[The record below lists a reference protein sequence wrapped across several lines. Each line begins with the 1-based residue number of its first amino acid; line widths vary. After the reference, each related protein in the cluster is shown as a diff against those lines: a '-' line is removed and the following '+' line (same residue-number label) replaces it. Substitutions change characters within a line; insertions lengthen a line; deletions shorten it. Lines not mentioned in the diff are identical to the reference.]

1 MLKIISN
8 NLFKGDKVVWMIYFF
23 LCMISLVEIYS
34 ASSSLTYS
42 HGNHLDPMIR
52 QAGFLFVGL
61 IIILIVHRI
70 PCKYFKLFPIFLL
83 PASIMLLLYV
93 LIFGGTINGGNRWI
107 DLGFLSFQPSE
118 VAKAALIMSLA
129 AILSKTQN
137 EESVTGKNGRK
148 TVVMATKGGY
158 DKPFKICS
166 ILVCVI
172 CGLIVSENFSTA
184 AILFTVAIIMMYI
197 GNIPRKLMLK
207 GLLCIGLAGG
217 LFVGALLIMPD
228 SMAKA
233 IGGRVSTWKHR
244 IENKI
249 GLNKKTDNLVEVDG
263 NEYDLAENWQVGNS
277 NIAIANSNVIGL
289 GPGNSVQRDFLSH
302 AESDFIYSII
312 IEETGVAGAIFVIFL
327 YFALLIRVNKIAKK
341 CDKFF
346 PAFLV
351 TGFGIV
357 LVLQALINM
366 GVAVG
371 LLPVTGQPLPLI
383 SKGGTSIIITCFYFG
398 VILSISRYAEK
409 VSETPLAPAE
419 PVSATETDE
428 YYSATGIE

>member
-34 ASSSLTYS
+34 ASSSLTYT
-42 HGNHLDPMIR
+42 HGNHFDPMIR
-52 QAGFLFVGL
+52 QAGFLFIGL
-61 IIILIVHRI
+61 IIILVVHRI

-83 PASIMLLLYV
+83 PASILLLLYV
-93 LIFGGTINGGNRWI
+93 LLFGGTINGGNRWI
-107 DLGFLSFQPSE
+107 DLGILSFQPSE

-129 AILSKTQN
+129 AVLSKTQN
-137 EESVTGKNGRK
+137 EESVITKNGRK

-166 ILVCVI
+166 TLVIII

-184 AILFTVAIIMMYI
+184 AILFTVAVVMMYI

-207 GLLCIGLAGG
+207 GLVCIGLVGG
-217 LFVGALLIMPD
+217 LFIGTLLAIPD
-228 SMAKA
+228 SVATA
-233 IGGRVSTWKHR
+233 VGGRVATWKHR

-249 GLNKKTDNLVEVDG
+249 GINQQDDAKDAALS

-277 NIAIANSNVIGL
+277 NIAIANSNLIGL

-312 IEETGVAGAIFVIFL
+312 IEETGIAGAVFVIFL

-351 TGFGIV
+351 TGFGLI

-371 LLPVTGQPLPLI
+371 MLPVTGQPLPLI

-419 PVSATETDE
+419 SGSAIETNE
-428 YYSATGIE
+428 YFSGAGIQ

>member
-1 MLKIISN
+1 MLRIISN
-8 NLFKGDKVVWMIYFF
+8 NLFKGDKVIWMIYFF

-34 ASSSLTYS
+34 ASSSLTYT
-42 HGNHLDPMIR
+42 HGNHFDPMIR

-61 IIILIVHRI
+61 IIILVVHRI

-83 PASIMLLLYV
+83 PASILLLLYV
-93 LIFGGTINGGNRWI
+93 LFFGGTINGGNRWI

-137 EESVTGKNGRK
+137 EESVITKHGRK

-158 DKPFKICS
+158 NKPFKICS
-166 ILVCVI
+166 MLVIGI
-172 CGLIVSENFSTA
+172 CALIVSENFSTA

-207 GLLCIGLAGG
+207 GLICIGFIGA
-217 LFVGALLIMPD
+217 LFVGTLIAIPE
-228 SMAKA
+228 SVAES
-233 IGGRVSTWKHR
+233 IGGRVLTWKHR

-249 GLNKKTDNLVEVDG
+249 GIERTTDKFLAE
-263 NEYDLAENWQVGNS
+263 NESDYDLAENWQVGNS
-277 NIAIANSNVIGL
+277 NIAIANSNLIGL

-312 IEETGVAGAIFVIFL
+312 IEETGIAGAFFVIFL

-351 TGFGIV
+351 TGFGLI

-409 VSETPLAPAE
+409 VSETPTEPAE
-419 PVSATETDE
+419 SSSAIETNE
-428 YYSATGIE
+428 YFSRAGLE

>member
-83 PASIMLLLYV
+83 PASVMLLLYV
-93 LIFGGTINGGNRWI
+93 LLFGGTINGGNRWI

-137 EESVTGKNGRK
+137 EETVNGRNGRK

-158 DKPFKICS
+158 DKPFKICC

-184 AILFTVAIIMMYI
+184 AILFTVAVIMMYI

-207 GLLCIGLAGG
+207 GLLCIGVVGG
-217 LFVGALLIMPD
+217 LFVGALIILPD
-228 SMAKA
+228 SVIEK
-233 IGGRVSTWKHR
+233 IGGRGLTWKHR

-249 GLNKKTDNLVEVDG
+249 GINKKTDHLIGIDG

-277 NIAIANSNVIGL
+277 NIAIANSNLIGL

-312 IEETGVAGAIFVIFL
+312 IEETGIAGAVFVIFL
-327 YFALLIRVNKIAKK
+327 YFALLIRVNKIAKR

-371 LLPVTGQPLPLI
+371 MLPVTGQPLPLI

-409 VSETPLAPAE
+409 VSETPLEPAE
-419 PVSATETDE
+419 SVSSIETNE
-428 YYSATGIE
+428 YYSGAGIE